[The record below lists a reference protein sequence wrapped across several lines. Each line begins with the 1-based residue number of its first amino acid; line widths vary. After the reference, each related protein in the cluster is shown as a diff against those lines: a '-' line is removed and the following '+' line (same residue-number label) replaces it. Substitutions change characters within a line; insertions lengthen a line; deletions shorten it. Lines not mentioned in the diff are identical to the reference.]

1 MSGKEAWKP
10 FVKFEYQKLLPA
22 ELRNKVRRLSSTV
35 TKRRAW
41 S

>member
-22 ELRNKVRRLSSTV
+22 ELRNKVRLHASPLN
-35 TKRRAW
+35 RR
-41 S
+41 